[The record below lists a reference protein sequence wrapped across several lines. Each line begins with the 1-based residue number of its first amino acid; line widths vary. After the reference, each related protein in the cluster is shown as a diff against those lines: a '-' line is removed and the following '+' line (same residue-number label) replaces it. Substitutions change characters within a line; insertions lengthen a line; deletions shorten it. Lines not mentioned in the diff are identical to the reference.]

1 MSQPP
6 APLSPAQQQD
16 LVQRIG
22 QACGSAVPPG
32 WRQLRVEYRAVGRH
46 VEADVFTTA
55 PDGRD
60 YPARP
65 HPEAVRLL
73 AVLRGGMYRRGRG
86 TWLSATL
93 LFTPRQPPRLDF
105 RPDVEPIWRRPPPQ
119 LGFQDE
125 LRFFPR
131 SEAFIPPWLRTRAG
145 LPPLPAPWSPDTP
158 PPPPDRAVAPQ
169 PSPAAMP
176 PPVAPTPHAD
186 APAAPQVN
194 ATAAPASGVA
204 NDTAPVPA
212 DERTAAAQEGTAAPQ
227 SAAPPPVV
235 PASHTAAPAAPRQDL
250 ATSAP
255 TDGNAAPAS
264 PQENTAVAAPA
275 SGGTPTAQPRETIGV
290 AAAIP
295 TEGGTEP
302 APDAGATPAT
312 QQQDA
317 TAPVPAAE
325 AATVA
330 PLEGIAA
337 PAPEGGASPAA
348 PAEEAAGPVAP
359 VEPGVADPPATTAA
373 EMRTPR
379 VYDGLDEAGRPVVER
394 EALPEAE
401 RERVLAYLESAPAV
415 LASRSFDV
423 DAFDPGRVDAVPLT
437 FRTDGIW
444 VWPGAVAYYLREH
457 AVAPDP
463 ELLSHIR
470 GRRFE
475 VPEVGEPARELALAA
490 VTGEQPVH

>member
-6 APLSPAQQQD
+6 VPLSPAQQQD

-22 QACGSAVPPG
+22 QACASAVPPG

-46 VEADVFTTA
+46 VEADVVTTA

-73 AVLRGGMYRRGRG
+73 SVLRGGMYLRGRG

-93 LFTPRQPPRLDF
+93 LFTPQHPPRLDF
-105 RPDVEPIWRRPPPQ
+105 RPDVEPVWRRPPPQ

-145 LPPLPAPWSPDTP
+145 LPPLPAPWTPDTP
-158 PPPPDRAVAPQ
+158 PPPPDRAPAPQ
-169 PSPAAMP
+169 PSPVAVP
-176 PPVAPTPHAD
+176 PPVAPTPHART
-186 APAAPQVN
+186 PAPQDN
-194 ATAAPASGVA
+194 ATAVPASGVVNA
-204 NDTAPVPA
+204 TAPVPA
-212 DERTAAAQEGTAAPQ
+212 ATAAAQEATAAPQ

-235 PASHTAAPAAPRQDL
+235 PASHADAPAAPRQDA
-250 ATSAP
+250 ATPAP
-255 TDGNAAPAS
+255 TDGSAAPTS
-264 PQENTAVAAPA
+264 PQENPAVAHPA
-275 SGGTPTAQPRETIGV
+275 SGGTP
-290 AAAIP
+290 AA
-295 TEGGTEP
+295 
-302 APDAGATPAT
+302 
-312 QQQDA
+312 QQQGS

-325 AATVA
+325 EAAVA
-330 PLEGIAA
+330 TPADTAEPL
-337 PAPEGGASPAA
+337 PEGAA
-348 PAEEAAGPVAP
+348 VPSAEAAGPVAP
-359 VEPGVADPPATTAA
+359 AEPGVADPPATTAA

-423 DAFDPGRVDAVPLT
+423 DAFDPGRVDVVPLT
-437 FRTDGIW
+437 FRTDGSW

-457 AVAPDP
+457 AVTPDP

>member
-6 APLSPAQQQD
+6 VPLSPAQQQD

-22 QACGSAVPPG
+22 QACASAVPPG

-46 VEADVFTTA
+46 VEADVVTTA

-93 LFTPRQPPRLDF
+93 LFTPQHPPRLDF
-105 RPDVEPIWRRPPPQ
+105 RPDVEPVWRRPPPQ

-145 LPPLPAPWSPDTP
+145 LPPLPAPWTPEAP
-158 PPPPDRAVAPQ
+158 PPPPA
-169 PSPAAMP
+169 
-176 PPVAPTPHAD
+176 APTPPAG
-186 APAAPQVN
+186 APAAPHPDA
-194 ATAAPASGVA
+194 ATAP
-204 NDTAPVPA
+204 PA
-212 DERTAAAQEGTAAPQ
+212 DQRTAAAQKDTAAQ
-227 SAAPPPVV
+227 QGGAPTPVV
-235 PASHTAAPAAPRQDL
+235 PASHTDAPAAPRQGA
-250 ATSAP
+250 ATAADES
-255 TDGNAAPAS
+255 AAPAS
-264 PQENTAVAAPA
+264 PQENTGTALASTPAAQQQGMTGEAATAPPEGAAAP
-275 SGGTPTAQPRETIGV
+275 
-290 AAAIP
+290 
-295 TEGGTEP
+295 EP
-302 APDAGATPAT
+302 DGGATPAT
-312 QQQDA
+312 QQRGTPVDA
-317 TAPVPAAE
+317 AAARSEGAAALAPDGGAAPTAQQHGAPASLSAAE
-325 AATVA
+325 EAASVPPADTA
-330 PLEGIAA
+330 LPTPERAAA
-337 PAPEGGASPAA
+337 P
-348 PAEEAAGPVAP
+348 EEAAGPAAP
-359 VEPGVADPPATTAA
+359 AGHGVADPPATTAA

-423 DAFDPGRVDAVPLT
+423 DAFEPGRADVVPLT
-437 FRTDGIW
+437 FRTDGSW

-470 GRRFE
+470 GQRFE
-475 VPEVGEPARELALAA
+475 VPDVGEPAWQLALAA

>member
-6 APLSPAQQQD
+6 VPLSPAQQQD

-22 QACGSAVPPG
+22 QACASAVPPG

-46 VEADVFTTA
+46 VEADVVTTA

-93 LFTPRQPPRLDF
+93 VFTPQHPPRLDF
-105 RPDVEPIWRRPPPQ
+105 RPDVEPLWRRPPPQ

-131 SEAFIPPWLRTRAG
+131 SDAFIPPWLRTRAG
-145 LPPLPAPWSPDTP
+145 LPPLPAPWTPDTP
-158 PPPPDRAVAPQ
+158 PPPSPPDR
-169 PSPAAMP
+169 
-176 PPVAPTPHAD
+176 APTPHGGPAAAPPPATPPLPAD
-186 APAAPQVN
+186 APATPRQAAAA
-194 ATAAPASGVA
+194 ATGADAAPSPPPENNASAPLPTDGGEEPA
-204 NDTAPVPA
+204 IRQEDLSAPVPA
-212 DERTAAAQEGTAAPQ
+212 TEDSAPLPSDTAVPTPEAAA
-227 SAAPPPVV
+227 
-235 PASHTAAPAAPRQDL
+235 
-250 ATSAP
+250 
-255 TDGNAAPAS
+255 
-264 PQENTAVAAPA
+264 
-275 SGGTPTAQPRETIGV
+275 
-290 AAAIP
+290 
-295 TEGGTEP
+295 
-302 APDAGATPAT
+302 
-312 QQQDA
+312 
-317 TAPVPAAE
+317 
-325 AATVA
+325 
-330 PLEGIAA
+330 
-337 PAPEGGASPAA
+337 APEES
-348 PAEEAAGPVAP
+348 AGPVAT
-359 VEPGVADPPATTAA
+359 VEPGVADPPATTVAG
-373 EMRTPR
+373 MRTPR

-394 EALPEAE
+394 EALAEAE

-423 DAFDPGRVDAVPLT
+423 DAFDPGRVDVVPLT
-437 FRTDGIW
+437 FRTDGSW

-475 VPEVGEPARELALAA
+475 VPEVGEPARQLALAA
-490 VTGEQPVH
+490 VTGEPPVH